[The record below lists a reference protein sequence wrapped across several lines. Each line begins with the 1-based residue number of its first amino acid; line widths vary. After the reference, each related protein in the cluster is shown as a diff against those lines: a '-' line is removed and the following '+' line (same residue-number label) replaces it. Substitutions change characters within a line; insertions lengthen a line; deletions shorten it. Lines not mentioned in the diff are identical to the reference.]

1 VATTHNVVVGFASV
15 QDRLTK
21 HEPFWALTTVY
32 VGNATVDNAK
42 TTKKVTVSGDSGYPK
57 TKLYYRTR
65 EQIRYSNEMSI
76 K

>member
-1 VATTHNVVVGFASV
+1 VATPHNVVVGFASV
-15 QDRLTK
+15 QDRLVK

-32 VGNATVDNAK
+32 VGNATVVSAK
-42 TTKKVTVSGDSGYPK
+42 TANKASVSGDSGYPK